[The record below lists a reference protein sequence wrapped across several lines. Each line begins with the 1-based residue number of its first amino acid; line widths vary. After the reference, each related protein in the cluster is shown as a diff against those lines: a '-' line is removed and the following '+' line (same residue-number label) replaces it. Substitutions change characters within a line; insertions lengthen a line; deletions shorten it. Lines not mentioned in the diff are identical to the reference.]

1 MKEIYEL
8 SVQLPFDDYAI
19 LEWEM
24 TEEEYDAFLE
34 FCGDNDIW
42 DEPQYEE
49 MLSAAASAAANYLV
63 GYHCESDPNDRFHH
77 APSFTLDTLMKHLGE
92 DEESIA
98 DFWDGDG
105 QYRREILA
113 ELLFE
118 NQAFYMDE
126 G

>member
-24 TEEEYDAFLE
+24 TEEEYDEFLE
-34 FCGDNDIW
+34 YCGDNGIW
-42 DEPQYEE
+42 DEPQYQE
-49 MLSAAASAAANYLV
+49 MLSAASVSAANYIV
-63 GYHCESDPNDRFHH
+63 GYHCETARDRFYVM
-77 APSFTLDTLMKHLGE
+77 PSYSLDTLLKHLGE
-92 DEESIA
+92 SEESIA

-105 QYRREILA
+105 QYRREVLA
-113 ELLFE
+113 ELLFA
-118 NQAFYMDE
+118 NQAFCMDE

>member
-8 SVQLPFDDYAI
+8 SVQLPFDDYAV

-34 FCGDNDIW
+34 YCGDSGIW

-49 MLSAAASAAANYLV
+49 MLSAASVAAANYIV
-63 GYHCESDPNDRFHH
+63 GYHCETERDRFYVM
-77 APSFTLDTLMKHLGE
+77 PSYSLDTLLAHLGE
-92 DEESIA
+92 SEENIA
-98 DFWDGDG
+98 DFLDGDG
-105 QYRREILA
+105 QYKREVLS
-113 ELLFE
+113 ELLFSE
-118 NQAFYMDE
+118 QAFYMDE

>member
-34 FCGDNDIW
+34 YCGDSGIW

-49 MLSAAASAAANYLV
+49 MLSAASVAAANYIV
-63 GYHCESDPNDRFHH
+63 GYHCETERDRFYVM
-77 APSFTLDTLMKHLGE
+77 PSYSLDELLMHLGE
-92 DEESIA
+92 SEENIA
-98 DFWDGDG
+98 DFLDGDG
-105 QYRREILA
+105 QYKREVLS
-113 ELLFE
+113 ELLFSE
-118 NQAFYMDE
+118 QAFYMDE

>member
-34 FCGDNDIW
+34 YCGDSGIW

-49 MLSAAASAAANYLV
+49 MLSAASVAAANYIV
-63 GYHCESDPNDRFHH
+63 GYHCETERDRFYVM
-77 APSFTLDTLMKHLGE
+77 PSYSLDALLMHLGE
-92 DEESIA
+92 SEENIA
-98 DFWDGDG
+98 DFVDGDG
-105 QYRREILA
+105 QYKREVLS
-113 ELLFE
+113 ELLFSE
-118 NQAFYMDE
+118 QAFYMDE